1 MLQAVRRGGVY
12 VCVDRPHATKG
23 ASKFRVR
30 MATDCNSCRANKQVI
45 HASKQTKENSVS
57 KSEPIS
63 NESKGYNHASKQTE
77 ENSVSKSEP
86 ISNESKGYNH
96 ASSQNFCVPKV
107 GAWGA
112 RQER

>member
-45 HASKQTKENSVS
+45 HAVMFRQDVTKNQVS
-57 KSEPIS
+57 FVL
-63 NESKGYNHASKQTE
+63 TE
-77 ENSVSKSEP
+77 
-86 ISNESKGYNH
+86 
-96 ASSQNFCVPKV
+96 C
-107 GAWGA
+107 
-112 RQER
+112 